1 MTDQLDAT
9 RASIVA
15 AVQQELTRFSKQVAT
30 EVQRLR
36 DEIATERDA
45 RTRTD
50 EQLRALAPAIERS
63 QETSAAFHAEV
74 RRTLD
79 EHATIGKRR
88 YDEIETRL
96 GRVADEASVG
106 LAAAVESA
114 AVPLLKQLEHRQDG
128 IDARVDTLGAS
139 MRRFDAQASQL
150 VEHVNVVT
158 EATEARMDEVTVQLG
173 VDMDAR
179 LTTLASRVDEVSAQ
193 AARQQAEVS
202 NALGQRVDQAEDRVN
217 DRILAA
223 EARVNEQLG
232 QRVADIDAHVGR
244 VSVSVDDAVT
254 MLSDRISGADGRF
267 AEITASLA
275 ELDRRVGLL
284 DVDAIDELKDRVT
297 GAAGEV
303 ELVRIE
309 MDRFKETIGDTV
321 DSTKIRITDLETQ
334 LQEQHLD
341 VETAVQLERLEEVER
356 AIIALDPSQFVRRD
370 EALDPADS
378 EVDAHSENGERSS
391 VPSPDAS
398 VPSFDPPVDAI
409 H

>member
-9 RASIVA
+9 KASIVA

-36 DEIATERDA
+36 DEIAAERDA

-63 QETSAAFHAEV
+63 QETSTAFHAEV
-74 RRTLD
+74 RRALD
-79 EHATIGKRR
+79 EHAALGKRR
-88 YDEIETRL
+88 YEEIETRL

-114 AVPLLKQLEHRQDG
+114 ATPLLKQVEHRQDG
-128 IDARVDTLGAS
+128 LDARVETLGS
-139 MRRFDAQASQL
+139 SIRRFDSQASQL
-150 VEHVNVVT
+150 VEHVNAVT
-158 EATEARMDEVTVQLG
+158 EATEARMDDVTVQIG
-173 VDMDAR
+173 VEIDAR
-179 LTTLASRVDEVSAQ
+179 LTTLASRVDEVSAV

-202 NALGQRVDQAEDRVN
+202 NTLGQRVDQAEDRVN

-223 EARVNEQLG
+223 EARVTEQLG

-254 MLSDRISGADGRF
+254 MLSERISGSEGQF
-267 AEITASLA
+267 SEINASLA
-275 ELDRRVGLL
+275 DLDRRVGLL

-309 MDRFKETIGDTV
+309 MDRFKESIGDTV
-321 DSTKIRITDLETQ
+321 DSTTMRITDLETQ

-341 VETAVQLERLEEVER
+341 VETAVQLERLDEVER
-356 AIIALDPSQFVRRD
+356 SMIALDPSQFVRRD
-370 EALDPADS
+370 DADLPPGSQLDGRP
-378 EVDAHSENGERSS
+378 VNGDS
-391 VPSPDAS
+391 VPSADAS
-398 VPSFDPPVDAI
+398 VPSFDPPVNAT